1 MLVAS
6 NKVINKINTKEL
18 LVLIDAEQRFAKEQE
33 ANFDLQLIA
42 RVKQGNMQAF
52 QDLYQRHYKRVY
64 ALTLRLTANESLAE
78 EALQEV
84 FVQLWQK
91 LDNFD
96 GKSKFSTWLHSVSSN
111 ITISYLRKQT
121 NWLQKVVSFEQA
133 GMPEQEVEMC
143 HGITG
148 LDKYIVRLPEKARLV
163 FVLFAV
169 EGYRHEEIATKLN
182 MAVGSSKAQ
191 YHRARGLLKEWMSNE
206 TA

>member
-1 MLVAS
+1 
-6 NKVINKINTKEL
+6 
-18 LVLIDAEQRFAKEQE
+18 VLIDAEQRFVKEQE
-33 ANFDLQLIA
+33 ANFDLQLIEK
-42 RVKQGNMQAF
+42 VNMGDRQAF
-52 QDLYQRHYKRVY
+52 HDLYNRHYKRIF

-91 LDNFD
+91 LSSFD
-96 GKSKFSTWLHSVSSN
+96 GKAKFTTWLHSVAAN

-143 HGITG
+143 NDLNG

-169 EGYRHEEIATKLN
+169 EGYRHEEIAEQLN

-191 YHRARGLLKEWMSNE
+191 YHRARSLLKEWMSNE
-206 TA
+206 TD